1 MSKNKIKTPIED
13 SLIKLESIINKME
26 SGNISLEESLA
37 YFEQGINL
45 INECRTK
52 LENAEQKVLE
62 LTKNSDGTFRTK
74 TK

>member
-1 MSKNKIKTPIED
+1 MSKNKIKRPIED

>member
-1 MSKNKIKTPIED
+1 MSKKQINLSIED

-26 SGNISLEESLA
+26 SGDISLEDSLTS
-37 YFEQGINL
+37 FEEGIKL

-62 LTKNSDGTFRTK
+62 LTKNNDGSFRTK